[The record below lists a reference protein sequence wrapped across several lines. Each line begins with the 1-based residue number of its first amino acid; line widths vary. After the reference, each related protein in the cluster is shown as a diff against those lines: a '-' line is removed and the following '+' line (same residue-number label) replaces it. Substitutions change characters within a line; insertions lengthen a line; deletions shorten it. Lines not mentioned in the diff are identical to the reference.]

1 MNRKEKLEK
10 ILNELNEEMN
20 SSFETSKL
28 LEYMD
33 FHPKRFLF
41 KSKKE
46 NYNALASYNPKKDEF
61 YLLKELFSPGPLAKE
76 QRVQNKEDEK
86 ALIMHEEAHRAVIK
100 SGLLDKYN
108 NDPIISSTLY
118 KIYFDPIIGSTFH
131 VGKAHSLP
139 FVLTALKFNG
149 RISNYSYV
157 NKELVDFVDTFRSSS
172 QLVKYLQT
180 KDADSIIES
189 LYLLN
194 LTDSKESAEEI
205 VAKLYYSGLKFGDGT
220 MFAINNNEVLVYFKN
235 EFYAAGLNDT
245 KNHVSIN
252 YKKISLH

>member
-1 MNRKEKLEK
+1 MSRKEKLEK

-33 FHPKRFLF
+33 FDPRRFVVF
-41 KSKKE
+41 KSEKE
-46 NYNALASYNPKKDEF
+46 NYKAIASYDPEKDKF
-61 YLLKELFSPGPLAKE
+61 YLLKELFSPGPLTKE
-76 QRVQNKEDEK
+76 QKIRNTESEK
-86 ALIMHEEAHRAVIK
+86 ALIMHEEVHRAVIK
-100 SGLLDKYN
+100 SGLLDKYS
-108 NDPIISSTLY
+108 NDPIISSTFYLDKY
-118 KIYFDPIIGSTFH
+118 
-131 VGKAHSLP
+131 HSLP

-157 NKELVDFVDTFRSSS
+157 NNELVDFVDTFHSSS

-180 KDADSIIES
+180 QDAGSIKES
-189 LYLLN
+189 FYLLD
-194 LTDSKESAEEI
+194 LTNSKESAEG
-205 VAKLYYSGLKFGDGT
+205 VAAKLYYSGLKFRDGT

-245 KNHVSIN
+245 KNHVSVN

>member
-33 FHPKRFLF
+33 FDPKRFVF
-41 KSKKE
+41 KSEKE
-46 NYNALASYNPKKDEF
+46 NYKAIASYDPEKDKF

-100 SGLLDKYN
+100 SGLQEKYS
-108 NDPIISSTLY
+108 NDPIISSTFYLDKY
-118 KIYFDPIIGSTFH
+118 
-131 VGKAHSLP
+131 HSLP

-149 RISNYSYV
+149 EISNYFKSYV
-157 NKELVDFVDTFRSSS
+157 NNSLLGFGNTFRSSS

-189 LYLLN
+189 LYLLD

-220 MFAINNNEVLVYFKN
+220 MFAINNNEVLVSFKN